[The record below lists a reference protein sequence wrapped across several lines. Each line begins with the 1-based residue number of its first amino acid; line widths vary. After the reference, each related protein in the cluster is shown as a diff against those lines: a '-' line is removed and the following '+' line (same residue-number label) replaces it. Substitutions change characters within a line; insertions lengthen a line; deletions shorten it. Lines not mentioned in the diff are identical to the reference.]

1 MGTLPLIFSTCVVV
15 RVSVSVA
22 ITGSAVLVGG
32 GW

>member
-15 RVSVSVA
+15 RVSVA